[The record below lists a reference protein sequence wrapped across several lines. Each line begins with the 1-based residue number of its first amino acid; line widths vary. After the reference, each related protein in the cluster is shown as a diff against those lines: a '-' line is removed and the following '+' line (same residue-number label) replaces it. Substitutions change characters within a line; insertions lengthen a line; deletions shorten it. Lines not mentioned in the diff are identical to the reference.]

1 MFIINRIISYFK
13 NLIALN
19 KFNKVLKKYDG
30 RKAYNYF
37 FNVKGVSMEEAE
49 EILESFSNPKV
60 SLDIKDCSVV
70 LDCSKETYI
79 KFIFSRDGKILR
91 YWGSTYTVKNSDI
104 MDVVVYGTSL
114 TTGDIFIVY
123 LKLTMVINKLTYMFP
138 ITVKITEDLTPLLN
152 GNENSK

>member
-60 SLDIKDCSVV
+60 S
-70 LDCSKETYI
+70 
-79 KFIFSRDGKILR
+79 
-91 YWGSTYTVKNSDI
+91 
-104 MDVVVYGTSL
+104 
-114 TTGDIFIVY
+114 
-123 LKLTMVINKLTYMFP
+123 
-138 ITVKITEDLTPLLN
+138 
-152 GNENSK
+152 